1 MTKLVPKEG
10 AHAWRFGAQARRDA
24 GLLGVGPLVVTWRRR
39 IDECH
44 TDSTSNTSR
53 YVNSS
58 GGSTGA
64 RNIRN
69 ELIADNA
76 RVRRSGDVPAF
87 KARREF
93 DKSRT
98 SLTSRKEIRMARVTR
113 LLNSYLVVLLLPS
126 LLSASSAHAQTPGNI
141 SIVTPLALDPA
152 SPGVNAST
160 NATFTVQNTG
170 GQAITAQAFLVGARD
185 PSNANVDF
193 PGTGAVT
200 LQPGQQY
207 TYSASRSFA
216 VKGTYTDWPVW
227 FDGTNW
233 NELAAHTTFTVA
245 DVHSAGAG
253 ATGSPTA
260 LNPADTR
267 VAAAANGTHTSK
279 TC

>member
-1 MTKLVPKEG
+1 
-10 AHAWRFGAQARRDA
+10 
-24 GLLGVGPLVVTWRRR
+24 
-39 IDECH
+39 

-98 SLTSRKEIRMARVTR
+98 SLTSRKEIRMTRVTR
-113 LLNSYLVVLLLPS
+113 LVNSYLVVVLLLS
-126 LLSASSAHAQTPGNI
+126 GALSLSANSAHAQTPGTI
-141 SIVTPLALDPA
+141 SLVTPLALNPA
-152 SPGVNAST
+152 SPTVNQST

-185 PSNANVDF
+185 PNNANVDF
-193 PGTGAVT
+193 PGTGA
-200 LQPGQQY
+200 
-207 TYSASRSFA
+207 
-216 VKGTYTDWPVW
+216 
-227 FDGTNW
+227 
-233 NELAAHTTFTVA
+233 
-245 DVHSAGAG
+245 
-253 ATGSPTA
+253 
-260 LNPADTR
+260 
-267 VAAAANGTHTSK
+267 
-279 TC
+279 